1 MPDLELQTFKIH
13 ITMKKEQNLDNAE
26 TQALNIPVV
35 STSICQHCGKQEGDY
50 CINPYIEDVNG
61 REEWEYICSDCYRE
75 LVADI

>member
-1 MPDLELQTFKIH
+1 
-13 ITMKKEQNLDNAE
+13 MKKEQNLNE
-26 TQALNIPVV
+26 PQTQALNIPVV

-61 REEWEYICSDCYRE
+61 REEWEYICNDCYRA

>member
-1 MPDLELQTFKIH
+1 
-13 ITMKKEQNLDNAE
+13 MKEAEILDDAE

-50 CINPYIEDVNG
+50 CINPYIEDING